1 MTTQT
6 VTRHWR
12 RTVRGAAVGAV
23 SAGLVLGL
31 GTQGALADPGSTA
44 PATPTATA
52 PAATAPAT
60 PSASANSAVP
70 QFTSADQMLAY
81 IDQEY
86 DMGAGG
92 GQLSNMIKAVM
103 KLRAAG
109 YRPSKANVAAITA
122 ALDER
127 PNQRPLLEALSQ
139 TLAYQQRIKAQNE
152 MLQQAQASK
161 NSNSAVMGAG
171 SMPSDGMP
179 AAAAPWPGGGDPA
192 AAAAP
197 PAAPPSP

>member
-6 VTRHWR
+6 VNRI
-12 RTVRGAAVGAV
+12 VRGAAIGAV

-31 GTQGALADPGSTA
+31 GTQAALAEPSTA

-52 PAATAPAT
+52 PTAAASAT
-60 PSASANSAVP
+60 PSAAANSDVP
-70 QFTSADQMLAY
+70 QFTSADQMLVY

-103 KLRAAG
+103 KLRAMG
-109 YRPSKANVAAITA
+109 YRPSKANVAAITE
-122 ALDER
+122 ALDDR
-127 PNQRPLLEALSQ
+127 PNQRPLLEALGE

-161 NSNSAVMGAG
+161 NSNSAQMGAG
-171 SMPSDGMP
+171 QMPSDGMP
-179 AAAAPWPGGGDPA
+179 AAPAPWPGGGDPA

-197 PAAPPSP
+197 PVAPPAPSP